1 MNDTNNQTPVPA
13 NRPNIQQQQRG
24 RRRNRSRYGTQLS
37 EKQQLKEIYGIREE
51 QLRRYYKEAQ
61 KATAQTGQV
70 LVELLERRL
79 DNALYRAGWAPTRK
93 SARQMASHKL
103 VTVNGRV
110 INIPSIRLKKDD
122 VVAVKDSK
130 RSKEVFANFEKK
142 LQNAALPSWIQL
154 DPKGYAFKVVDTP
167 SVEEAAVGVD
177 IRAVVELFAR

>member
-1 MNDTNNQTPVPA
+1 MGA
-13 NRPNIQQQQRG
+13 RG
-24 RRRNRSRYGTQLS
+24 RRKVRSRYGTQLA

-61 KATAQTGQV
+61 KSEEQTGRV

-93 SARQMASHKL
+93 AARQMASHKL

-110 INIPSIRLKKDD
+110 VSVPSIRLREND
-122 VVAVKDSK
+122 VVAVKESK

-142 LQNAALPSWIQL
+142 LQNTALPSWITL
-154 DPKGYAFKVVDTP
+154 DSKEYAFKVASLP
-167 SVEEAAVGVD
+167 NMEEAAVGVD